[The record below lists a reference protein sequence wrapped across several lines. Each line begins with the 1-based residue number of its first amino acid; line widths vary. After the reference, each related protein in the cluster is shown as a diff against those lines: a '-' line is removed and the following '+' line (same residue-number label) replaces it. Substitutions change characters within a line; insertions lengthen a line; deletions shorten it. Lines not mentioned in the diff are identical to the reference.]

1 MKKKLFGNDASYCFI
16 SYSPPP
22 LMIFISF
29 GFIKTETGAKTTP
42 LATKWVTKAAGD
54 AI

>member
-1 MKKKLFGNDASYCFI
+1 MKNNCLEMAQVTVLFHT
-16 SYSPPP
+16 SPPP

-54 AI
+54 TI